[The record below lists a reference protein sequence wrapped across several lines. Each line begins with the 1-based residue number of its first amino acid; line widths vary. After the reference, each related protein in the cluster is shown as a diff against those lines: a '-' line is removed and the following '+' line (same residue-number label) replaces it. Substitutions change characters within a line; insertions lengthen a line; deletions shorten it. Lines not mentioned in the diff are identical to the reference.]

1 MVFFEKFLE
10 FLQIIIDNKLC
21 NNLFKFFSFDNSV
34 LSGSDRYITKN
45 KFYDVVCKM
54 LPKENENEKINDE
67 DEELKMQR
75 EQAIKDKK
83 NFIEFMCNILCRDDE
98 EANIKNNSISFNLLR
113 KKISSNLANFDGKDK
128 KDKKS
133 EE

>member
-1 MVFFEKFLE
+1 
-10 FLQIIIDNKLC
+10 
-21 NNLFKFFSFDNSV
+21 
-34 LSGSDRYITKN
+34 
-45 KFYDVVCKM
+45 M

-83 NFIEFMCNILCRDDE
+83 NFIEFMCNILCGDDE

-133 EE
+133 ED